1 MRPFPLLP
9 PWSSCS
15 DIANLS
21 AHLHRLPTPSAYL
34 RRIRLS
40 PGRARRCWVA
50 NDAAGCSWHSSC
62 KSPSTQIPVLRT
74 SGVHWRARWFAGS
87 SLSASRCH
95 FSLFPMVG
103 LIHSFNKYGRP
114 ASLYDFIRSPV
125 WVLCSALCLPPRL
138 RVSRSTLLIL
148 THRANYVNSRIHR
161 LLLRISPTLAESITA
176 PLGRWGMTG

>member
-1 MRPFPLLP
+1 M
-9 PWSSCS
+9 
-15 DIANLS
+15 
-21 AHLHRLPTPSAYL
+21 
-34 RRIRLS
+34 RLS
-40 PGRARRCWVA
+40 PGRALRCWVA

-148 THRANYVNSRIHR
+148 THRANYVNSRIQR